1 MNPPDPTRSDAEE
14 PDIHRLLFASRPA
27 PNGSLD
33 PRKAFANLQTPEDK
47 ANFWKIIGLLAGA
60 VAAWFTLSAIL
71 AIFPWWLIVLAVA
84 GLAGYVWFRSWK
96 IAERQWRIDAG
107 FCGQCGYDLRGSP
120 TVCPECG
127 RDARLDEPT
136 WRKLKREHAERA
148 NMLEKMTRPAM
159 ANVAPKAVI
168 PVDAPAKIKP
178 VFRPPVDLA
187 PIPVEGDE

>member
-1 MNPPDPTRSDAEE
+1 MIPPDPTRPDAEE
-14 PDIHRLLFASRPA
+14 PDIHALLYASRPA
-27 PNGSLD
+27 NTGSS
-33 PRKAFANLQTPEDK
+33 KSKNAFANLQTPEDK

-71 AIFPWWLIVLAVA
+71 AIFPWWLIVLAVT

-96 IAERQWRIDAG
+96 TAGRQWRIDAG

-127 RDARLDEPT
+127 RDAGLDEPT

-148 NMLEKMTRPAM
+148 KMLEKMTRPPAVNAVPM
-159 ANVAPKAVI
+159 PVI
-168 PVDAPAKIKP
+168 PADAPAKPKT